1 MPKGLRLI
9 SCLLPILLGGAIA
22 SAEETDAFAFADLER
37 PEHDYWNRTP
47 KDPFTRI
54 KDDLESLGM
63 CAHRPAGSEEL
74 QSEHMV
80 AGRSLRA
87 TASP

>member
-22 SAEETDAFAFADLER
+22 SAEETDALAFADLER

-47 KDPFTRI
+47 KDPFNRLI
-54 KDDLESLGM
+54 GDFE
-63 CAHRPAGSEEL
+63 
-74 QSEHMV
+74 
-80 AGRSLRA
+80 
-87 TASP
+87 